1 MTHEYLRNKFTKAW
15 QFADAHLSRG
25 FSNAKVSEEVKD
37 IREISCHGS
46 EDLNIPPCDGRG
58 DSRKF
63 PGSFVCERCACG
75 DFSHTQLKNLSDSH
89 YSKLDY
95 PRIFCPKQM
104 PGFSN
109 YVPLTISENDMRKK
123 LIEETFGVEYLSEL
137 LKNKENSGE
146 QEVE

>member
-1 MTHEYLRNKFTKAW
+1 MMHKYIRNRFTKAW

-25 FSNAKVSEEVKD
+25 IGNAKIPEEVKD

-46 EDLNIPPCDGRG
+46 EELNLPPCEGRG
-58 DSRKF
+58 ESKKFKDSY
-63 PGSFVCERCACG
+63 VCEACGCG
-75 DFSHTQLKNLSDSH
+75 DFSHTQLKNLSESH

-109 YVPLTISENDMRKK
+109 YVPLTILENDMRKK
-123 LIEETFGVEYLSEL
+123 LIEETFGVEYLKQL
-137 LKNKENSGE
+137 HDRKETDSG
-146 QEVE
+146 QGVE

>member
-1 MTHEYLRNKFTKAW
+1 
-15 QFADAHLSRG
+15 
-25 FSNAKVSEEVKD
+25 
-37 IREISCHGS
+37 
-46 EDLNIPPCDGRG
+46 
-58 DSRKF
+58 
-63 PGSFVCERCACG
+63 
-75 DFSHTQLKNLSDSH
+75 
-89 YSKLDY
+89 
-95 PRIFCPKQM
+95 M